1 MQVDRK
7 RREEGSGSTAT
18 KPNRHLGRP
27 RARSPTDRA
36 PAPAGQRRPALRAF
50 PARSV
55 GTTSWVRPTLCTP
68 REASFDSAIISC
80 AHACV
85 ERRSR
90 CRAFCA
96 PHGARAPAACRR
108 QDSGEAAEP
117 GLAPGRPAAPP
128 AGAGGAASL
137 PSRQDLRSHGDTRD
151 SQTSLHPVAGTVW
164 QGHPASGF
172 SSVKWGGGRTSLTLL
187 RSAAD

>member
-1 MQVDRK
+1 MGTSGDHGHARPQTRLRPPPDNDG
-7 RREEGSGSTAT
+7 RRCGRFPPGLLEPRPGSV
-18 KPNRHLGRP
+18 RH
-27 RARSPTDRA
+27 S
-36 PAPAGQRRPALRAF
+36 ALR
-50 PARSV
+50 
-55 GTTSWVRPTLCTP
+55 WRPVPIPQRFLAP
-68 REASFDSAIISC
+68 
-80 AHACV
+80 HACV
-85 ERRSR
+85 GRRSR
-90 CRAFCA
+90 CQAFCA

-172 SSVKWGGGRTSLTLL
+172 SSAKWGGGRTWLTLL